1 MKFKLESVLS
11 LKKNI
16 EDDKK
21 RELTKVHTKR
31 RLLERETSELQNAL
45 THTIQTSKQ
54 AMQNQIDPNE
64 MIYRNRFTKYVQKEI
79 SLKEKQKTVIANEI
93 DIKTKELVEAVK
105 GRKILDN
112 LKKVHQTRYNEE
124 LKRQEQSLVD
134 QLVSYQY
141 TVKKRGGTDG

>member
-1 MKFKLESVLS
+1 
-11 LKKNI
+11 
-16 EDDKK
+16 
-21 RELTKVHTKR
+21 
-31 RLLERETSELQNAL
+31 LERETSELQNAL